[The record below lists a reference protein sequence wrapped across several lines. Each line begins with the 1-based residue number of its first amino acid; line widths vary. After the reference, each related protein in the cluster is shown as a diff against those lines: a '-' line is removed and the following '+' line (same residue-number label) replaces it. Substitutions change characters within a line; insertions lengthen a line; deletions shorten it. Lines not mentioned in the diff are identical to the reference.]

1 MSTFSYAQAAKGASG
16 TPTPSKTPSEPEN
29 IDSKPE
35 EQPTETTTETAPAP
49 AESEAPQTSEK
60 VAVEETKDD
69 DFTTVTNKHAAKKAV
84 ASRTSS
90 PSVRTTSKSR
100 KSKEDDS
107 SNTPNG
113 TAEATSEKQAFAE
126 GKTDAVAEK
135 SNEKSE
141 ESAKD
146 AAPPKELK
154 AAPLPSINI
163 WQQRRE
169 AQDAK
174 VKTVPKSAATGKA
187 NSTKSASDE
196 TQHDSKASK
205 KKGAESAPEGT
216 KDRKR
221 TEGGKGRD
229 AGKISTYT
237 LRLYQPRKPGPLGF
251 GKGDDGAIL

>member
-16 TPTPSKTPSEPEN
+16 TPTPSKTPSEPEK

-35 EQPTETTTETAPAP
+35 EQPTETTTETVPAP
-49 AESEAPQTSEK
+49 TESEAPQTSEK

-84 ASRTSS
+84 TSRTSS

-113 TAEATSEKQAFAE
+113 TAEATSEKQASTE

-135 SNEKSE
+135 SHEKSE
-141 ESAKD
+141 ESTKD

-174 VKTVPKSAATGKA
+174 VKTAPKSVATGKA
-187 NSTKSASDE
+187 TKGASDE
-196 TQHDSKASK
+196 TQQDSKASK

-216 KDRKR
+216 KDRKK

-229 AGKISTYT
+229 AGKISTYR
-237 LRLYQPRKPGPLGF
+237 LRHYQPRKLDPLSF
-251 GKGDDGAIL
+251 EKGHDDAVL

>member
-1 MSTFSYAQAAKGASG
+1 
-16 TPTPSKTPSEPEN
+16 
-29 IDSKPE
+29 
-35 EQPTETTTETAPAP
+35 
-49 AESEAPQTSEK
+49 
-60 VAVEETKDD
+60 VEETKDD

-84 ASRTSS
+84 TSRTSS

-113 TAEATSEKQAFAE
+113 TAEATSEKQASTE
-126 GKTDAVAEK
+126 GKTDAVTEK
-135 SNEKSE
+135 SNEKSD
-141 ESAKD
+141 ESTKD

-174 VKTVPKSAATGKA
+174 VKTAPKSAATGKA
-187 NSTKSASDE
+187 NSTKGASDE
-196 TQHDSKASK
+196 TQQDSKASK

-216 KDRKR
+216 KDRKK

-229 AGKISTYT
+229 AGKILTYG
-237 LRLYQPRKPGPLGF
+237 LRHYQPRKLDPLSF
-251 GKGDDGAIL
+251 EKGDDDAIL